1 MARPPSRAAE
11 DKSRIVL
18 AVFRGE
24 VSIAEAARREGV
36 SQTSIANWR
45 DQFLNAGSAA
55 VAAGGPTK
63 PTSRE
68 QQLAAEN
75 EQLAAALGEA
85 HVELRLWRKGGG
97 ALYPAS
103 TSSRP
108 HGSRPA

>member
-1 MARPPSRAAE
+1 MARPSSRSAA
-11 DKSRIVL
+11 DKVRIVL
-18 AVFRGE
+18 AVLRGE

-45 DQFLNAGSAA
+45 DQFLDGGQHA
-55 VAAGGPTK
+55 VAAGGPVK

-68 QQLAAEN
+68 QQLAVEN

-85 HVELRLWRKGGG
+85 HMELRLWRKGG

-103 TSSRP
+103 TNSKRP
-108 HGSRPA
+108 GSRSA

>member
-11 DKSRIVL
+11 DKVRIVL
-18 AVFRGE
+18 AVLRGE
-24 VSIAEAARREGV
+24 ITVAQAARREGV
-36 SQTSIANWR
+36 SQTAIANWR
-45 DQFLNAGSAA
+45 DQFLDGGQQA
-55 VAAGGPTK
+55 VVAGGPAK

-85 HVELRLWRKGGG
+85 HMELRLWRKGG

-103 TSSRP
+103 TTSTRP
-108 HGSRPA
+108 ASRPA

>member
-1 MARPPSRAAE
+1 MARPPSRSAE
-11 DKSRIVL
+11 DKVRIVL
-18 AVFRGE
+18 AVLRGE
-24 VSIAEAARREGV
+24 VTIAEAARREGV

-68 QQLAAEN
+68 QQLAAEC

-85 HVELRLWRKGGG
+85 HMELRLWRKGG
-97 ALYPAS
+97 ALYPTS

>member
-1 MARPPSRAAE
+1 MARPPSRSAE
-11 DKSRIVL
+11 DKIRIVL
-18 AVFRGE
+18 AVLRGE
-24 VSIAEAARREGV
+24 LSVAEAARREGV

-45 DQFLNAGSAA
+45 DQFLDGGQQA
-55 VAAGGPTK
+55 VTAGGPTK

-85 HVELRLWRKGGG
+85 HMELRLWRKGG

-103 TSSRP
+103 TSSRQR
-108 HGSRPA
+108 GSRRG

>member
-1 MARPPSRAAE
+1 MARPPSRSAE
-11 DKSRIVL
+11 DKIRIVL
-18 AVFRGE
+18 AVLRGE
-24 VSIAEAARREGV
+24 LSVAEAARREGV

-45 DQFLNAGSAA
+45 DQFLDGGQQA
-55 VAAGGPTK
+55 VAAGGPTR

-85 HVELRLWRKGGG
+85 HMELRLWRKGG

-103 TSSRP
+103 TSSTRS
-108 HGSRPA
+108 GGRPA

>member
-1 MARPPSRAAE
+1 MARPPSRSAE
-11 DKSRIVL
+11 DKVRIVL
-18 AVFRGE
+18 AVLRGE
-24 VSIAEAARREGV
+24 LTIAEAARREGV

-45 DQFLNAGSAA
+45 DAFLDGGAQA
-55 VAAGGPTK
+55 VAAGASPK

-85 HVELRLWRKGGG
+85 HMELRLWRKGG

-103 TSSRP
+103 TSSTRSA
-108 HGSRPA
+108 GRSG